1 MGKFVNF
8 LINSVKE
15 ADYFGEAIKL
25 QFDKNKKFNTLLGG
39 FLSIIIYVLSLAL
52 IISLGETLI
61 NRDKPMANSVTLFKE
76 YAPRIN
82 ISDMDLRFGFG
93 FFLDKFG
100 RFDDSRYFNYAV
112 TKGIVDRSE
121 GGYKKIVK
129 NVPIEYCKDVPD
141 RFINGDKYN
150 YTDQAQ
156 INDVGG
162 LYCFKYN
169 NETMEGAYVMNYF
182 ENIKIGVTRCKN
194 KTTSKVICKSDAE
207 IDDALAGGTFQVFFT
222 NRYIDVIDFKN
233 PMKEYFPNWF
243 IKIDP
248 FSARFVDLYYKMV
261 NITSDVGYIFEDKQT
276 TSYAMYDY
284 AREQF
289 DTKESNINIIKL
301 YINSSNNFMDISR
314 SYMKFTDLA
323 ATVGGI
329 LSVCLVIG
337 RIISRH
343 FSAFQ
348 MKLKMLNTLY
358 YFDSKEEDAFTN
370 LNIKESTNTTPNMTS
385 TVLTSSNMKR
395 SSWLKEGFQKT
406 VNVFAEGK
414 NDITK
419 NNQNKKIE
427 LEISNIDKKNEDQ
440 INVIKFKGK
449 QECNYY

>member
-52 IISLGETLI
+52 IISLGQTLI
-61 NRDKPMANSVTLFKE
+61 NRDKPMTNSVTLFEE
-76 YAPRIN
+76 YSPRLN
-82 ISDMDLRFGFG
+82 ISDMDLRFAFG
-93 FFLDKFG
+93 FFLDGFG
-100 RFDDSRYFNYAV
+100 RFDDSRYFNFAV
-112 TKGIVDRSE
+112 TKGIVDRSG

-129 NVPIEYCKDVPD
+129 TVPIEYCKNFPD
-141 RFINGDKYN
+141 RWVNGDKYN
-150 YTDQAQ
+150 YTEQAQ

-162 LYCFKYN
+162 LYCLKYN
-169 NETMEGAYVMNYF
+169 NETMEGAYVLNYF

-194 KTTSKVICKSDAE
+194 STKSKVVCKSDAE
-207 IDDALAGGTFQVFFT
+207 IDNALAGGTFQVFFT
-222 NRYIDVIDFKN
+222 NRYMDVIDFKN

-248 FSARFVDLYYKMV
+248 FSARFVDLYYKIV

-289 DTKESNINIIKL
+289 DTKEANINIIKL
-301 YINSSNNFMDISR
+301 YINSSNNFMDVSR

-337 RIISRH
+337 RIIARY
-343 FSAFQ
+343 FSSFQ
-348 MKLKMLNTLY
+348 MKLKMINTLY
-358 YFDSKEEDAFTN
+358 YFDTKEEDPMPILHIKDTN
-370 LNIKESTNTTPNMTS
+370 SNITEA
-385 TVLTSSNMKR
+385 TSSNLKR
-395 SSWLKEGFQKT
+395 SSWLKDGFQKT
-406 VNVFAEGK
+406 MSLFAGSK
-414 NDITK
+414 NEMHK
-419 NNQNKKIE
+419 NSHPQNKLD
-427 LEISNIDKKNEDQ
+427 LEMSNTEKKNEDQ
-440 INVIKFKGK
+440 TNIIKFKGK